1 MCGRYALHANPDVI
15 ALQFGLDAV
24 PELVPR
30 YNIAPATEV
39 LIVKDGNASLAHWGL
54 RRKFA
59 NLRAET
65 LAQKFAG
72 PYRKGRALV
81 PASGFYEWQ
90 SRAGRKQPYYFFPA
104 DGALLALAAVFEN
117 GTFSLITTEPNATLK
132 NIHDRMPVIIARD
145 DYGAW
150 LAGDEGLLR
159 PAPDDA
165 LKVHPVGM
173 AVNQAANDSPRL
185 LEPVEL
191 PRGLFD

>member
-15 ALQFGLDAV
+15 TLQFGLDSV
-24 PELVPR
+24 PEFQPR

-39 LIVKDGNASLAHWGL
+39 LIVRDGKASLAHWGL

-65 LAQKFAG
+65 LAQKFPG
-72 PYRKGRALV
+72 PYRSGRALV

-90 SRAGRKQPYYFFPA
+90 SRAGRKQPFYFSPA
-104 DGALLALAAVFEN
+104 DGPLLALAAVWEAN
-117 GTFSLITTEPNATLK
+117 TFSLVTTQPNATLR
-132 NIHDRMPVIIARD
+132 NIHDRMPVLIARD

-150 LAGDEGLLR
+150 LAGEDGLLR

-165 LKVHPVGM
+165 LQVRPVGM

-191 PRGLFD
+191 PRTLFD

>member
-15 ALQFGLDAV
+15 ALQFGLEAV
-24 PELVPR
+24 PEFAPR

-39 LIVKDGNASLAHWGL
+39 LIVRHGKASLAHWGL

-65 LAQKFAG
+65 LAQKFPG
-72 PYRKGRALV
+72 PYRDGRVLV

-90 SRAGRKQPYYFFPA
+90 SSAGRKQPYYFSPA
-104 DGALLALAAVFEN
+104 DGALLALGAVWEAN
-117 GTFSLITTEPNATLK
+117 SFSLITTQPNATLRG
-132 NIHDRMPVIIARD
+132 IHDRMPLLIARD
-145 DYGAW
+145 NYGAW
-150 LAGDEGLLR
+150 LGGEEGLLR

-173 AVNQAANDSPRL
+173 AVNRAANDSAHL
-185 LEPVEL
+185 IQPVEL
-191 PRGLFD
+191 PRTLFD